1 MRLGDVLDEARRRT
15 FVGRGAELTRF
26 DDALGGRSTR
36 RLFLLHG
43 VGGIGKS
50 TLLDEFRARALAAG
64 RPAVLLDGREV
75 DPSPDG
81 VRAALARVL
90 PSGCGRLEE
99 LPGLALLVDHYEQ
112 LTPVDPWVRQQLLP
126 DLPADGLTVLAGRH
140 APDPAWRRLPGWR
153 ELGTVLRLDCLT
165 EAESRE
171 FLTRCGVPPELH
183 ATLVPL
189 SRGHPLALALLADA
203 APEGPVPAELA
214 DAPDLVSALL
224 EGVVDQ
230 VPGEAHAMGL
240 ATCTVAWSTTEDL
253 LADTVGDAAPE
264 VWDWLARQPYVARG
278 PRGLILHDLARDV
291 LTAELER
298 RSPERFRRLHGI
310 VHDRVVAEIRE
321 GSGPDRQHAAAQL
334 LFLHRHSPLTSAI
347 WTLRSRGS
355 AAVVPGLPED
365 RPQVV
370 RIVDR
375 FLGPANAELVDR
387 WLATAPEGLQVV
399 RQEGDVVAFSLG
411 LLLPTGTRLD
421 REDPVVRAVLE
432 HVERT
437 SPARPGERIHLSRVV
452 AGAREFER
460 DPYAV
465 LAGSVNAL
473 TTWLTLPLAWSFT
486 APVDEEFWGPFF
498 DYIALERIAEVESGG
513 RRSTLHGIDWR
524 RLTPDRWM
532 DLMNDRERTGDSGRA
547 PASLLRP
554 APLDRESFATA
565 VRAALR
571 DLHRDD
577 RLAANPLIAS
587 RLTPGP
593 TGGTPAALRGAIL
606 RAVDVIGR
614 APRGEEPRRV
624 LDRTFVRP
632 APTQEAAAEV
642 LGLPFSTYRRHLAAA
657 IEELVELLWA
667 VEIGATSLPRPR
679 PAPDE
684 QRVSTV

>member
-1 MRLGDVLDEARRRT
+1 MGDVLDEARRRT
-15 FVGRGAELTRF
+15 FVGRGAELSSF
-26 DDALGGRSTR
+26 DDALLGRSAR

-50 TLLDEFRARALAAG
+50 TLLDEFRARALSAG
-64 RPAVLLDGREV
+64 HPAVLLDGREV

-81 VRAALARVL
+81 VRAALTRSLPTRCARL
-90 PSGCGRLEE
+90 DE

-112 LTPVDPWVRQQLLP
+112 LTPVDRWFRQQLLP
-126 DLPADGLTVLAGRH
+126 ELPADGLTVLAGRH

-165 EAESRE
+165 DAESGE
-171 FLTRCGVPPELH
+171 FLTRCGVPRDLH

-203 APEGPVPAELA
+203 APEGPVPAGLA

-224 EGVVDQ
+224 EGVVSQ
-230 VPGEAHAMGL
+230 VPGEAYATGL
-240 ATCTVAWSTTEDL
+240 ATCTVAWSTTEEL
-253 LADTVGDAAPE
+253 LADTVGTAAPE

-298 RSPERFRRLHGI
+298 RSPERFRRLHGVI
-310 VHDRVVAEIRE
+310 HDRVVAEIRA

-334 LFLHRHSPLTSAI
+334 LFLHRHSPLTSSI

-355 AAVVPGLPED
+355 AAVVPGVPED
-365 RPQVV
+365 HPQVV

-375 FLGPANAELVDR
+375 FLGAQNAALARR
-387 WLATAPEGLQVV
+387 WLSTAPEGLQVV
-399 RQEGDVVAFSLG
+399 RQEGAVIAFSLG
-411 LLLPTGTRLD
+411 LLLPTGSRLE
-421 REDPVVRAVLE
+421 REDPVVRAALE
-432 HVERT
+432 HVERV
-437 SPARPGERIHLSRVV
+437 SPARPGEQIHLTRVIG
-452 AGAREFER
+452 GAREFER

-465 LAGSVNAL
+465 LVGSVNAL

-486 APVDEEFWGPFF
+486 APTDEEFWGPFF
-498 DYIALERIAEVESGG
+498 DYIALDRIGEVDSGG
-513 RRSTLHGIDWR
+513 RRCTLHGIDWR

-532 DLMNDRERTGDSGRA
+532 DLMNDRERTGGTGRP
-547 PASLLRP
+547 PAHLLRP
-554 APLDRESFATA
+554 APLDRESFASA

-577 RLAANPLIAS
+577 RLGANPLMGS
-587 RLTPGP
+587 RLTAGSS
-593 TGGTPAALRGAIL
+593 GGSPAALRGAIL
-606 RAVDVIGR
+606 RAADVIAH
-614 APRGEEPRRV
+614 APRGEESRRV

-684 QRVSTV
+684 QQVSTI